1 MNLAA
6 TLCARVGAF
15 LLALTLTLAAHAA
28 QRQVVLV
35 EHFTNTGCGPCAT
48 YNPGIHSVLNSMT
61 RDTVIKISY
70 HPWWPSSSDPF
81 YLWNTS
87 EITARTNYY
96 GVNAVPDIFVDYT
109 LQPDPSATTTLR
121 SNIRSRYNTPSPC
134 TIAVSAVPVSSTQI
148 RFAATVTAE
157 SNMTTSNYR
166 LYAML
171 ITDLVTYASPPGSN
185 GETSFPDPFRDAYPN
200 ANPGQ
205 PFTIA
210 AGQSYTMENYLNCSA
225 SWNYNDLTVIA
236 FVQNSTTKEILQANW
251 AEVMPNPGVITVT
264 VPNGGEAWL
273 AGSQQPIQWTSANL
287 DENVRIEINRAYP
300 GGAWSTIAAST
311 PNSGSY
317 LWTVSGD
324 ATTSARVRIMGT
336 VAAMVA
342 DTSDANFSITV
353 PTLTVTAPNG
363 GESYLQGDAIPIT
376 WTSQNVTGLVN
387 VEFNRNYPGE
397 AWEMLAAGTENDGA
411 YAWPATGT
419 PSHACRVR
427 VTSVDSPVAT
437 DFSNANFTIG
447 ENAPPVI
454 LHDPLDDQDDAPF
467 TVTAVAIDERP
478 GIDARFHYRLIGS
491 WQQLLMT
498 ATGNPN
504 EYACSVPPLANG
516 EYEYYLTMRDSYDQ
530 TTTTETR
537 TFRVA
542 YAGPAALA
550 YDDGTAEAAH
560 WAADSSFQWA
570 VKFSPAGGGF
580 ALCGARIGVSMTR
593 PTTMHTPIEVSVLGA
608 DGAGGLP
615 GTVLATRTVGSVG
628 NVIGGGTPGT
638 VYWAD
643 VRFYDG
649 VESPLPVVGDFYIA
663 VSNPT
668 PSGIEAFLHDTSS
681 TAAGR
686 SFVFDGC
693 TSQWRSE
700 TATDSVTKRGN
711 RMIRS
716 LGFSLEPPA
725 MTAARSG
732 GDIILRWNDTGA
744 PLYRVYSAPSAN
756 GPFDTL
762 EGSTSATT
770 FTDIG
775 ALNESAMRFYVV
787 KAVLE

>member
-1 MNLAA
+1 MNFAA
-6 TLCARVGAF
+6 TLYARVGAI

-48 YNPGIHSVLNSMT
+48 YNPGIHSVLNAMT

-81 YLWNTS
+81 YLWNPS

-96 GVNAVPDIFVDYT
+96 GVSAVPDIFVDYT

-121 SNIRSRYNTPSPC
+121 SNIRTRYNTPSPC

-157 SNMTTSNYR
+157 SDMTTSNYR

-185 GETSFPDPFRDAYPN
+185 GETSFPDPFRDTYPN

-205 PFTIA
+205 PFTIS
-210 AGQSYTMENYLNCSA
+210 AGQSYTMENFLNCSA
-225 SWNYNDLTVIA
+225 SWNYNDLTVVA
-236 FVQNSTTKEILQANW
+236 FVQNSSTKEILQANW
-251 AEVMPNPGVITVT
+251 AEVMPNPGVLTLT
-264 VPNGGEAWL
+264 VPNGGETWL
-273 AGSQQPIQWTSANL
+273 TGTDHYIQWTSS
-287 DENVRIEINRAYP
+287 DFSENVRIEINRAYP
-300 GGAWSTIAAST
+300 GGAWSTIAASA
-311 PNSGSY
+311 PNAGSC

-324 ATTSARVRIMGT
+324 ATASARVRITGT
-336 VAAMVA
+336 VSTLIG
-342 DTSDANFSITV
+342 DTSAANFSIIV
-353 PTLTVTAPNG
+353 PILTVTAPNG
-363 GESYLQGDAIPIT
+363 GESYILGDVIPIT
-376 WTSQNVTGLVN
+376 WTSENAPGPVSI
-387 VEFNRNYPGE
+387 EFNRAYPGGG
-397 AWEMLAAGTENDGA
+397 WEMLASEEDNDGEF
-411 YAWPATGT
+411 AWPATGAT
-419 PSHACRVR
+419 SSACRIR
-427 VTSVDSPVAT
+427 ISSVFNAVAT
-437 DFSNANFTIG
+437 DLSDGNFVIAG
-447 ENAPPVI
+447 NAPAVI

-467 TVTAVAIDERP
+467 TVTAVAMDERP

-491 WQQLLMT
+491 WQQILMT

-504 EYACSVPPLANG
+504 EYACPVPPLAEG

-530 TTTTETR
+530 TTTSETR

-542 YAGPAALA
+542 YSGPMELG

-560 WAADSSFQWA
+560 WAADSDFQWA
-570 VKFSPAGGGF
+570 VKFSPDGGGF
-580 ALCGARIGVSMTR
+580 ALCGARIGVSMTK
-593 PTTMHTPIEVSVLGA
+593 PTTMHTPIEVSVLSA
-608 DGAGGLP
+608 DGQDGLP
-615 GTVLATRTVGSVG
+615 GTALATRTVGSVG

-643 VRFYDG
+643 VRFYYG
-649 VESPLPVVGDFYIA
+649 VDSPLPVTGDFYIA

-711 RMIRS
+711 RMIRA

-725 MTAARSG
+725 LTATRSG
-732 GDIILRWNDTGA
+732 SDIVLRWNDTGA
-744 PLYRVYSAPSAN
+744 SLYRVYSAPTAS
-756 GPFDTL
+756 GPFETL

-770 FTDIG
+770 FTDVG
-775 ALNESAMRFYVV
+775 AVNESAVKFYVV
-787 KAVLE
+787 KSVLE